1 MDVGAGLGAIAFWG
15 FLAICVWA
23 GIWDSIRRR
32 EAKHET
38 LCRLIES
45 GQPIDERIMDKLLGG
60 TNDMDRDL
68 KVGELVTLS
77 VAPGLAIMAWFISQ
91 IAPQAL
97 LPMLGA
103 SILLAFIGGGLLLA
117 AKAIEKASRD
127 SGDASRGLGRT

>member
-1 MDVGAGLGAIAFWG
+1 
-15 FLAICVWA
+15 
-23 GIWDSIRRR
+23 
-32 EAKHET
+32 
-38 LCRLIES
+38 
-45 GQPIDERIMDKLLGG
+45 
-60 TNDMDRDL
+60 
-68 KVGELVTLS
+68 
-77 VAPGLAIMAWFISQ
+77 MAWFISQ